1 MQAGAFPFLIITGS
15 AALLG
20 ACSAGEEENGIV
32 TEEQVAQRLA
42 AAAPNLP
49 KPGQYAIAVL
59 ENGQPPASA
68 PEGLIRGC
76 LSKEQ
81 LDDPLQALVTGGR
94 SDCAFGS
101 FNFKG
106 PRLEAAMM
114 CASDNG
120 PQSMWLTAEYR
131 PDGYDLDMTVGSG
144 EDERRIEMKARLLG
158 PCADSPDEPDNQQ
171 GSKP

>member
-1 MQAGAFPFLIITGS
+1 MILTGAG
-15 AALLG
+15 ALLG
-20 ACSAGEEENGIV
+20 GCSASEESDSGIV

-49 KPGQYAIAVL
+49 RPGQYAIAIL

-68 PEGLIRGC
+68 PDGLVRGC

-81 LDDPLQALVTGGR
+81 LADPLQALVTGGR

-114 CASDNG
+114 CASDAG
-120 PQSMWLTAEYR
+120 PQSMWLNAHYR

-144 EDERRIEMKARLLG
+144 EDERRISMKARLLG
-158 PCADSPDEPDNQQ
+158 PCAESEDDTDNQQ